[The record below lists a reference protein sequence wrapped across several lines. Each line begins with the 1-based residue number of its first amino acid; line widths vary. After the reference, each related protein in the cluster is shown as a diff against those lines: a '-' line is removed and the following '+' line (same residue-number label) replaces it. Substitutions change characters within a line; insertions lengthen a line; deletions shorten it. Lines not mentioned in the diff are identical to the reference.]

1 MTTTWMGIGLIVGFA
16 FLSVPLFVFVSHRR
30 TKRESPDQESF
41 ESRFPPISDEE
52 FLARCGPGTDPEIAL
67 GVRRIVSEKLG
78 IEYERI
84 HPAARFMDDLGA
96 D

>member
-1 MTTTWMGIGLIVGFA
+1 MTTILVCIGCVLVC
-16 FLSVPLFVFVSHRR
+16 LFVICFLA
-30 TKRESPDQESF
+30 KRESFDF
-41 ESRFPPISDEE
+41 ESRFPPISDAE
-52 FLARCGPGTDPEIAL
+52 FLTRCGPGTDPEIAL

-84 HPAARFMDDLGA
+84 HPDARFIDDLGA

>member
-1 MTTTWMGIGLIVGFA
+1 MTTTWMGIGLIVGF
-16 FLSVPLFVFVSHRR
+16 LSVPQFVFVSHRW
-30 TKRESPDQESF
+30 TKRESQDQESF
-41 ESRFPPISDEE
+41 ECRFPPISDEE

-67 GVRRIVSEKLG
+67 GVRRIVSEKLC

-84 HPAARFMDDLGA
+84 HPDASFIDDLGA

>member
-1 MTTTWMGIGLIVGFA
+1 MTTTWFGIGLLVGFA
-16 FLSVPLFVFVSHRR
+16 CLSVPLFVSHRW
-30 TKRESPDQESF
+30 TKRESLDQESF

-67 GVRRIVSEKLG
+67 GVRRIVSEKLC

-84 HPAARFMDDLGA
+84 HPDASFIDDLGA

>member
-1 MTTTWMGIGLIVGFA
+1 MTTFLVYIGCVLVG
-16 FLSVPLFVFVSHRR
+16 LFVICFLA
-30 TKRESPDQESF
+30 KRESFDF
-41 ESRFPPISDEE
+41 ECRFPPISDEE

-67 GVRRIVSEKLG
+67 GVRRIVSEKLC

-84 HPAARFMDDLGA
+84 HPDASFMDDLGT